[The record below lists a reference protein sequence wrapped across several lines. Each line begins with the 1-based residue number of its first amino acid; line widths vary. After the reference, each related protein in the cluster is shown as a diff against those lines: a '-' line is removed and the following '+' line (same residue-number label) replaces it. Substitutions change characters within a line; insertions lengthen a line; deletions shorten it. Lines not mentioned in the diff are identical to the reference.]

1 MPPRSP
7 RDVHRSSQGG
17 ANDAR
22 LRNGESQSSSIASGA
37 QSAPSGRDAFGKTPS
52 RRHSQ
57 FSDGN
62 ADRVCVALPAVDR
75 YLPHRVEHSVEQSV
89 LLGRTARQRAD
100 LPSFADGRSD
110 DERIPCAVVISHQHR
125 GAGGR
130 QLLSPPAPRRCL
142 HPRRSAPGSRG
153 HVVGGALL
161 SRRLGGGSVHLLA
174 RPEMSHLTLRW
185 GARPSARV
193 VDDA

>member
-1 MPPRSP
+1 MHVPPRSP

-89 LLGRTARQRAD
+89 LLERTARQRAD

-110 DERIPCAVVISHQHR
+110 DERIPMRCRDQPSAPW
-125 GAGGR
+125 GR
-130 QLLSPPAPRRCL
+130 RAAAPVAT
-142 HPRRSAPGSRG
+142 RSAPVPSPSAFCSWQPWPCG
-153 HVVGGALL
+153 
-161 SRRLGGGSVHLLA
+161 
-174 RPEMSHLTLRW
+174 RW
-185 GARPSARV
+185 GTSISSPGWGLCSRPGTARDGPL
-193 VDDA
+193 DA